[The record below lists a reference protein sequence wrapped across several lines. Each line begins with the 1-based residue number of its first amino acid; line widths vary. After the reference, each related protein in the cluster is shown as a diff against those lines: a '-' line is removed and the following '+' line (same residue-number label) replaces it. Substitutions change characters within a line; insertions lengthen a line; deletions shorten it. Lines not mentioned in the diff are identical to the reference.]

1 MAKGRKNGCPV
12 NIKNWLI
19 YILDVATNEFVRI
32 FGLNS
37 LTRSTDS
44 ETEDGSADTET
55 WSEPYVT
62 KRSGSLTLEGK
73 EVVVESTGDNDPGQE
88 LLNSYAEA
96 AGCDADATLKVVDP
110 YGHAWVGDY
119 IVTGKETSSDDSGTT
134 LSWDLEQVGEVE
146 VLPYVQ
152 VTDVTLKD
160 DSTDVTTLALT
171 EGSTPKIITVAFAP
185 EGASNKRFKV
195 TNNKR
200 SVVSVSNITED
211 GFTITPMAV
220 GTATIAVTTA
230 NGGKRATLAVT
241 VSAKNGG

>member
-1 MAKGRKNGCPV
+1 M
-12 NIKNWLI
+12 
-19 YILDVATNEFVRI
+19 
-32 FGLNS
+32 
-37 LTRSTDS
+37 
-44 ETEDGSADTET
+44 
-55 WSEPYVT
+55 
-62 KRSGSLTLEGK
+62 
-73 EVVVESTGDNDPGQE
+73 
-88 LLNSYAEA
+88 
-96 AGCDADATLKVVDP
+96 
-110 YGHAWVGDY
+110 
-119 IVTGKETSSDDSGTT
+119 
-134 LSWDLEQVGEVE
+134 E

-171 EGSTPKIITVAFAP
+171 EGGTPKIITVAFAP

>member
-62 KRSGSLTLEGK
+62 KRSGNLTLEGK

-171 EGSTPKIITVAFAP
+171 EGGTPKIITVAFAP

>member
-88 LLNSYAEA
+88 LLNRYAEA

-152 VTDVTLKD
+152 VADVTLKD

-171 EGSTPKIITVAFAP
+171 EGGTPKIITVAFAP

-195 TNNKR
+195 ANNKR